1 MPSPPAHRKNQD
13 DRDANGGVEEV
24 GPLDPVA
31 DLRRGRLAGLDE
43 VAVFHDL
50 QADAEAAVGAAVAA
64 HHLVEKPARALG
76 HLRLADDERLSDQ
89 QALAVNDPHAR
100 ARIIDVQVVDYSRT
114 GVGIIHSESLLVGQT
129 FVVREPQVTKGSSR
143 FLYKVVRCDRRPD
156 SRFSIGLQVVENGD
170 FIEPSEP
177 PAPKISSWVQ
187 WAYFLYAAIGV
198 AIVLILSMR
207 WR

>member
-1 MPSPPAHRKNQD
+1 MNQARPINAPRSTSTVLLPINPMGLCVRRATIVNAPAAGQ
-13 DRDANGGVEEV
+13 GVEKFAREK
-24 GPLDPVA
+24 
-31 DLRRGRLAGLDE
+31 RLA
-43 VAVFHDL
+43 
-50 QADAEAAVGAAVAA
+50 
-64 HHLVEKPARALG
+64 
-76 HLRLADDERLSDQ
+76 
-89 QALAVNDPHAR
+89 
-100 ARIIDVQVVDYSRT
+100 ARIPHRAPAQLLLWPAGPRTAPIDVQVVDYSRT
-114 GVGIIHSESLLVGQT
+114 GVGIIHSEGLLVGQT

-177 PAPKISSWVQ
+177 PAPKISYWVQ